1 MLTKLR
7 VFAGTQAYA
16 RGAESHQDLR
26 LIPTMSVTATN
37 VFTATGRRKTATAR
51 VRLVEGSGKLI
62 ANGRDFENYFSH
74 ENFAKQAYAPLLT
87 VELREK
93 VDVTVNLAGGGV
105 AGQAGATAHGIA
117 RALQKMNPE
126 LRAALKKA
134 GHITRDP
141 REKERKKPGQ
151 PGARKRFQFSKR

>member
-1 MLTKLR
+1 MT
-7 VFAGTQAYA
+7 
-16 RGAESHQDLR
+16 
-26 LIPTMSVTATN
+26 TAPAI
-37 VFTATGRRKTATAR
+37 FLGTGRRKTSTAR
-51 VRLVEGSGKLI
+51 VRLSEGTGKLT
-62 ANGRDFENYFSH
+62 ANGRSFESYFSH
-74 ENFAKQAYAPLLT
+74 ENFAKQAYAPLNT

-93 VDVTVNLAGGGV
+93 IDVTVNVAGGGV
-105 AGQAGATAHGIA
+105 AGQAGAVAHGIA
-117 RALQKMNPE
+117 RALQKLNPE